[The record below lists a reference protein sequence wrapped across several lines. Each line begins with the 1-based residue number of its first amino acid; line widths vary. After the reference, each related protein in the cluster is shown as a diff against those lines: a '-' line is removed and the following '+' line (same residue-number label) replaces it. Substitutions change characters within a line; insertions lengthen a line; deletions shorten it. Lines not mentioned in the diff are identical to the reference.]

1 MCKSFRKVL
10 ANLHRDDRGL
20 GTVEAVMLLGVG
32 CIVLYAIS
40 NIVGVGSGAGSDTN
54 TFTGGLVTMAKSY
67 IFNINGGGGK

>member
-1 MCKSFRKVL
+1 MCKSIRKVL

-40 NIVGVGSGAGSDTN
+40 NIVGVGTNAGTKTD
-54 TFTGGLVTMAKSY
+54 TFTGGLVTMAKNY
-67 IFNINGGGGK
+67 IFNINGNGK